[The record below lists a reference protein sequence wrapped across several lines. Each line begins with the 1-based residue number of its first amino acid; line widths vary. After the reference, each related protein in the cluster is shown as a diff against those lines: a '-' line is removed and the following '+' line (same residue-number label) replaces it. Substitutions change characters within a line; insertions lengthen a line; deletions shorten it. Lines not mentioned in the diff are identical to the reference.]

1 MGFAFLECTDF
12 HLLNPG
18 SSHTIAMDQ
27 PQAHWQDSFHQWARH
42 LASDV
47 DDAFDA
53 GLRKLRKRYG
63 RPGTPQL
70 YPYLG
75 HATRQSIHLSGR
87 VLRNPP
93 LDPDFRNDRWWDN
106 MLDAVRRFA
115 SDEVPGVVVRA
126 NVGDQDARA
135 TSDREGYFHL
145 EVPRVGESAGPI
157 PYWSSAVLR
166 IEGSRSSGVVSP
178 VVCPFVTVPPS
189 ARFAV
194 VSDVD
199 DTILHTGATSLM
211 TMAKLTFFGNAR
223 TRAPLDGVAG
233 LYQWLQGD
241 DQFDVDPINPIFY
254 VSSSPWNLHDLLSD
268 FLELNSIP
276 AGPLLLRDLGIDRDK
291 FIKSGHDH
299 KKVKALRLMNDYP
312 DLPFILIGDSGQ
324 EDARLY
330 AEIAAEHPDR
340 IAAILIRDV
349 DPDQISH
356 HDEKVDVHVRR
367 CDELGVPMYLIKD
380 SIDAARRLIDQ
391 GLMST
396 QHLSRIEAATARDR
410 QRSATPFQ
418 P

>member
-1 MGFAFLECTDF
+1 
-12 HLLNPG
+12 
-18 SSHTIAMDQ
+18 MDK
-27 PQAHWQDSFHQWARH
+27 PQAHWQDSFHQWARQ

-63 RPGTPQL
+63 KPGTPQL
-70 YPYLG
+70 YPYVG

-115 SDEVPGVVVRA
+115 SDEVPGVIVRA

-166 IEGSRSSGVVSP
+166 IEGSGKSDVVSP
-178 VVCPFVTVPPS
+178 VVCPFLAVPPS

-223 TRAPLDGVAG
+223 TRAPLDGVAEF
-233 LYQWLQGD
+233 YQRLQADGELDGRESGD
-241 DQFDVDPINPIFY
+241 DGLDNDPFNPIFY

-299 KKVKALRLMNDYP
+299 KKVKALRLMHDYP

-330 AEIAAEHPDR
+330 AEIAAEHPNR

-349 DPDQISH
+349 DPETISH
-356 HDEKVDVHVRR
+356 HDQKVDVYVRQ

-380 SIDAARRLIDQ
+380 SIGAARRLIDQ
-391 GLMST
+391 GLMSK
-396 QHLSRIEAATARDR
+396 QSLSRIEAATARDR
-410 QRSATPFQ
+410 QRSSMPFQ